1 MLKLNFWK
9 PDSKNK
15 QKVKAYLSIF
25 IFFWILFILSNCG
38 FDYAEGSFHYKL
50 AEHIVTTGQL
60 GFDTPQEGI
69 FSIAPNGRTYASQE
83 IGNTIFFLPTAFI
96 NVILERI
103 LAPFTTVK
111 VISIT
116 KEFIRSF
123 QPGFYSAL
131 TVTAFFGI
139 LRFQFGQAILPSFI
153 ATLCLAVSTYF
164 WTYTRESFDGVLC
177 STLLTTS
184 FLLLLNFRNNKKNQ
198 YLILAFICL
207 GFSLITRISMIL
219 AIVAS
224 LGYLVLISRL
234 SLISRA
240 KNVATA
246 LLIIFPFLVW
256 QSWYNHLRTG
266 FFYLSPVQ
274 TDAKYLG
281 NNALD
286 GNIFIG
292 LTGLLLSPGK
302 SIFIYAPLLILS
314 VVLFRKFF
322 KEHKKEALYILVL
335 TIAWFL
341 LHARLRSWYGGGGWG
356 PRYLVTI
363 LPILFLP
370 FATNLEYVLQ
380 RTSLKLSAIFLAGFG
395 FILSFSSILSHW
407 YWRLEFARKDEVAY
421 VWKFSNSQ
429 SLDMLKSAARN
440 LLNSFKIATH
450 SPGIQNQ
457 NLWYLNSGIEA
468 YGSHTVN
475 LWPNSLVFIGVPW
488 YLVATSVAFLLL
500 MMYLSIWNI
509 FNLEDTSKMAD

>member
-1 MLKLNFWK
+1 ML
-9 PDSKNK
+9 DSKNK
-15 QKVKAYLSIF
+15 QKLKTYLSIF
-25 IFFWILFILSNCG
+25 IFFWALFILSNCG

-60 GFDTPQEGI
+60 GFDTSQEGI

-83 IGNTIFFLPTAFI
+83 IGNTLFFLPTAFF

-103 LAPFTTVK
+103 LSPFATLK
-111 VISIT
+111 AISIT

-139 LRFQFGQAILPSFI
+139 LRFQFGQAVLPSFL
-153 ATLCLAVSTYF
+153 ATLSLAVSTYF

-184 FLLLLNFRNNKKNQ
+184 FLLLLNFRDSKKSP

-224 LGYLVLISRL
+224 IGYLVLISRP
-234 SLISRA
+234 SLIIRI

-246 LLIIFPFLVW
+246 LLIILPFLLW

-286 GNIFIG
+286 GNVFTG
-292 LTGLLLSPGK
+292 LAGLLLSPGK

-322 KEHKKEALYILVL
+322 KEHQKEALYILVL

-356 PRYLVTI
+356 PRYLVTV

-370 FATNLEYVLQ
+370 FAANIEYVLQ
-380 RTSLKLSAIFLAGFG
+380 RTSLKLSAIFLACFG
-395 FILSFSSILSHW
+395 FILSLSSIISHW
-407 YWRLEFARKDEVAY
+407 YWRLDFARKDEVAY

-429 SLDMLKSAARN
+429 SLDMLKSATRN
-440 LLNSFKIATH
+440 LVTSFKIATH
-450 SPGIQNQ
+450 SPAIQKQ
-457 NLWYLNSGIEA
+457 NLWYLHSDIEA

-475 LWPNSLVFIGVPW
+475 IWPNSLVFIGIPW
-488 YLVATSVAFLLL
+488 YLVAILVAFLLL
-500 MMYLSIWNI
+500 IMYLSIRNI
-509 FNLEDTSKMAD
+509 FHLEATSKMTD